1 MILVTVG
8 ITVRRVTST
17 LITMLLG
24 FLMLLLELHISFGQI
39 SHLTG
44 ISATCLFPGLL
55 RGIEGLSRLVFG
67 ATVLREPATLDG
79 IVGCKGPV
87 CCLAPLA
94 ILGRTA
100 FLGGSFTGTSF
111 TRALPGHMFTLL
123 FGCCSLG
130 LVGPGF
136 LVVSLDEELPDI
148 LEV

>member
-44 ISATCLFPGLL
+44 ISATCLFPGLF
-55 RGIEGLSRLVFG
+55 RGIEGLSRLVLWL
-67 ATVLREPATLDG
+67 AILLESMTLDG
-79 IVGCKGPV
+79 IVSGIGPTRR
-87 CCLAPLA
+87 LAPLA
-94 ILGRTA
+94 VLGRTA
-100 FLGGSFTGTSF
+100 LFGGSFTGTSF